1 MILKAYEIEKIDTS
15 KNNIIL
21 FYGQNQGAK
30 EDEIEKLL
38 FKDKEKN
45 FSSYDEKQIL
55 ENTEIFYDEILS
67 KSLFEDKKT
76 IIINRA
82 TDKTSIIIEDLL
94 EKGTKDVLLI
104 INANNLEKKSKLRSL
119 FEKNKLLI
127 CVAFYSDTPEIL
139 SKLTYSFVKKNNISI
154 SQANINLII
163 NKCNGDRGI
172 LKNELEK
179 IQFFLINGKKL
190 STENLSKLINLIEN
204 FSISELID
212 NCLAKNPKKVINIL
226 NENTYNSEDCII
238 IIRTF
243 LNKLK
248 RILKLSLDYQKN
260 KNLNQTITNA
270 KPPIFW
276 KDKEMIKQQ
285 INKWL
290 PNQINKL
297 IFDVNDIELQIKKNN
312 INSINIITNFILS
325 KAS

>member
-1 MILKAYEIEKIDTS
+1 MILKAYEIKKIDTS

-30 EDEIEKLL
+30 KDEIEKLL

-104 INANNLEKKSKLRSL
+104 INADNLEKKSKLRSL

-139 SKLTYSFVKKNNISI
+139 SKLTYSFIKKNNISI

-204 FSISELID
+204 FSVSELID

-276 KDKEMIKQQ
+276 KDKEIIKQQ